1 MATNLKDKLNK
12 FKSGKHKTEDKCKT
26 INNKCMAFALKVKL
40 STYLQQGLDIKEAA
54 KLSKITDY
62 QLGVLRSDPEFED
75 FIAYCSSECEMGHL
89 QNINTAGSSGQ
100 WQASAW
106 VLERRFPD
114 RYGKKDTIKHE
125 YEVKLLSFQKII
137 LNVINDLDPNIR
149 QTIMQKLRSINLES
163 EMQEISFGEPNGSK
177 AIAIG

>member
-1 MATNLKDKLNK
+1 MATKLKDKLNK
-12 FKSGKHKTEDKCKT
+12 IKLKNKNKKVNE
-26 INNKCMAFALKVKL
+26 KCMAFALKVKL

-54 KLSKITDY
+54 KLCKITDY

-75 FIAYCSSECEMGHL
+75 FISYCSSECEMGHL
-89 QNINTAGSSGQ
+89 NNINTAGSSGQ

-106 VLERRFPD
+106 ILERKFPD

-137 LNVINDLDPNIR
+137 LNVINDLDPNVR
-149 QTIMQKLRSINLES
+149 QMIMQKLRNINLES
-163 EMQEISFGEPNGSK
+163 EMQEISFDGAKGNK
-177 AIAIG
+177 TIAIG